1 MALLPSNQRDQ
12 IMLGV
17 CILALGLV
25 YGYRQYVWV
34 PKDEE
39 LNTVSAH
46 IDSLKKSNELVRAEV
61 ASGAVARL
69 KAEAEEY
76 GRLLGLMRQLVP
88 AANEVPV
95 LLDQI
100 STAARSTGL
109 ELSDVTP
116 LGVIPGD
123 IFETHRYRIGVNGSY
138 HQIAEFLNNIGS
150 MTRIVAPMNL
160 ALAPSSKAGAKP
172 LPNAQLLD
180 ATFEIQTY
188 VAKTGAAPP
197 AAPAAP
203 APPPAVA
210 DDRDEAPPA

>member
-1 MALLPSNQRDQ
+1 MALVPQTQRDK
-12 IMLGV
+12 IMAGV
-17 CILALGLV
+17 CVLALGLV
-25 YGYRQYVWV
+25 YAYQSYLWA
-34 PKDEE
+34 PKNEQ
-39 LNTVSAH
+39 LNTMEAH
-46 IDSLKKSNELVRAEV
+46 IDTLKKSNEQVRAEV

-88 AANEVPV
+88 AVNEVPT

-123 IFETHRYRIGVNGSY
+123 IFETHRYRIGVTGSY
-138 HQIAEFLNNIGS
+138 NAIGRFLNNIGS

-160 ALAPSSKAGAKP
+160 ALSPSGKAQKVAPNS
-172 LPNAQLLD
+172 QLL
-180 ATFEIQTY
+180 AASFEIQTY
-188 VAKTGAAPP
+188 VAKTAPP
-197 AAPAAP
+197 SAAGTAGS
-203 APPPAVA
+203 
-210 DDRDEAPPA
+210 RGQ